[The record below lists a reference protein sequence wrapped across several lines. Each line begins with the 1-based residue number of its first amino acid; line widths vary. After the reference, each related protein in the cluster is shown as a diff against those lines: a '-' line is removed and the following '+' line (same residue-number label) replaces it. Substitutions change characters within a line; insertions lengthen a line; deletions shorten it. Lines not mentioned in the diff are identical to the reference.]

1 MQVYGMR
8 SVVVPS
14 LCRRGFEKVASGATM
29 DDKQNLPGEL
39 RPVIPAA
46 TTIKNAT
53 NLTAAGFRTLC
64 MVSGRV
70 QNAPHRSRLG
80 RNAHPVTPT
89 LPGLPGT
96 CAPDLLLL
104 RRLER
109 AGRRAAE
116 DRKTVARPSDRQ
128 RPEPGLLCVSL
139 DKRRSTREDQ
149 IDNAMVCAY
158 DFVRVPFL

>member
-1 MQVYGMR
+1 MQVYGIR

-70 QNAPHRSRLG
+70 QNAPHGSRLG

-109 AGRRAAE
+109 AGRRLQKIGKPWRGLQIVKGRSPGFCAF
-116 DRKTVARPSDRQ
+116 RWTRQ
-128 RPEPGLLCVSL
+128 
-139 DKRRSTREDQ
+139 DQ